1 MQTLKPGYSNIPLEE
16 LARLP
21 TFWLPT
27 ISWQRD
33 KVAFYWD
40 KTGRLE
46 LHVLDLTTGE
56 VTQVSHGEV
65 PRSIRTGF
73 AWSRDG
79 QSIAFGKDKD
89 GDEQHNLFRISLQT
103 GEVTQLTDNP
113 TTQEHA
119 LEFSPDDEWLLV
131 NANLKGQMNLFKLHL
146 GRREYVRITDHE
158 NPAAEGMWSPD
169 GTQIAYT
176 TNEAG
181 DLVNQDVY
189 LCDADGGGRRRLLQ
203 VKEGSKDRAV
213 AWSPDGKTLAVISD
227 ASGNNRVGL
236 CDVATGEVRWL
247 TPEGLN
253 DVGMVEMGV
262 KFSADGRYLS
272 ALRNQDSVLNPVVYD
287 VTTGEG
293 RLLNLPPGLAM
304 GASFFDDG
312 DKLLVAYD
320 TDTRRPELLAYDL
333 TNDTWRV
340 LLPAE
345 YGSIDP
351 ALFVGH
357 EYVRYLSSDGL
368 EIPAI
373 LYKPRDVSEG
383 AKLPAIVIV
392 HGGPTGQFFRNFNP
406 YAQFLTDR
414 GYVLLLPNVRGST
427 GYGVEF
433 RDMNIKDWG
442 GGDLEDVAAG
452 AAYLKSLPYVDA
464 GRIGVFGGSYGGYM
478 TFIAV
483 VKKPDLWKAG
493 VAWIGITD
501 LHRMYDASME
511 HFKYFL
517 RRNMGDPEADA
528 DLWRD
533 RSAIHFMEN
542 LKAKLLIIHGVND
555 PRCPI
560 EQARI
565 ARDRLRALGKV
576 EDEDFEYVEFSDEG
590 HSTQDIEQR
599 VRSYRLV
606 ADFMERRL

>member
-1 MQTLKPGYSNIPLEE
+1 MQSFNPSYGNIPLEE

-27 ISWQRD
+27 VSWQRD

-46 LHVLDLTTGE
+46 LYVLDLTSGE
-56 VTQVSHGEV
+56 ITQVGHGEV
-65 PRSIRTGF
+65 PRSVRTFF

-79 QSIAFGKDKD
+79 RSIVFGRDKD
-89 GDEQHNLFRISLQT
+89 GDEQHNMFRIDVRT

-113 TTQEHA
+113 DVQEHA

-146 GRREYVRITDHE
+146 GRREYVRLTDHE
-158 NPAAEGMWSPD
+158 NPAMEGKWSPD
-169 GTQIAYT
+169 GTQIAYM
-176 TNEAG
+176 TNETE
-181 DLVNQDVY
+181 DLINRDVY
-189 LCDADGGGRRRLLQ
+189 VCDADGGNRRRLLR
-203 VKEGSKDRAV
+203 VKEGSQDLPAD
-213 AWSPDGKTLAVISD
+213 WSPDGKMLAITSD
-227 ASGNNRVGL
+227 ASGDNRVGL

-247 TPEGLN
+247 TPEGH
-253 DVGMVEMGV
+253 DETAVE
-262 KFSADGRYLS
+262 FSADGRYLS
-272 ALRNQDSVLNPVVYD
+272 ALRNQDSVLCPVVYD
-287 VTTGEG
+287 VKTGEG
-293 RLLNLPPGLAM
+293 RLLNLPPGFAV
-304 GASFFDDG
+304 GASFFG
-312 DKLLVAYD
+312 GGGKLLIAYDTDVRRPELVAYD
-320 TDTRRPELLAYDL
+320 LTD
-333 TNDTWRV
+333 DTWQV
-340 LLPAE
+340 LLPAK

-357 EYVRYLSSDGL
+357 EYVCYSSSDGL

-373 LYKPRDVSEG
+373 LYKPRSISEG
-383 AKLPAIVIV
+383 TKLPAVVLV
-392 HGGPTGQFFRNFNP
+392 HGGPTWQWFRSFNP
-406 YAQFLTDR
+406 YVQFLADQ

-433 RDMNIKDWG
+433 RDMNLKDWG

-452 AAYLKSLPYVDA
+452 AAYLKSLPYVDPD
-464 GRIGVFGGSYGGYM
+464 RIGIFGGSYGGYM
-478 TFIAV
+478 AFIAT

-517 RRNMGDPEADA
+517 RQNMGDPEEDA

-533 RSAIHFMEN
+533 RSAIHFMDN
-542 LKAKLLIIHGVND
+542 LKAKLFIIHGAND

-565 ARDRLRALGKV
+565 ARDRLLELGKV
-576 EDEDFEYVEFSDEG
+576 EGEDFEYVEFSDEG
-590 HSTQDIEQR
+590 HSTADIEQKI
-599 VRSYRLV
+599 RSYRLM
-606 ADFMERRL
+606 ADFMARRL

>member
-1 MQTLKPGYSNIPLEE
+1 MQSFNPGYGNIPLEE

-27 ISWQRD
+27 VSWQRD

-46 LHVLDLTTGE
+46 LHVLDLASGE
-56 VTQVSHGEV
+56 ITQVSHGEV
-65 PRSIRTGF
+65 PRSVRTGF
-73 AWSRDG
+73 VWSRDG
-79 QSIAFGKDKD
+79 RSIVFGRDKD
-89 GDEQHNLFRISLQT
+89 GDEQHNMFRIDVQT

-113 TTQEHA
+113 DVQEHA

-146 GRREYVRITDHE
+146 GRREYVRLTDHE
-158 NPAAEGMWSPD
+158 NPAMEGKWSPD
-169 GTQIAYT
+169 GTQIAYM
-176 TNEAG
+176 TNETE
-181 DLVNQDVY
+181 DLINRDVY
-189 LCDADGGGRRRLLQ
+189 VCDADGGNRRRLLR
-203 VKEGSKDRAV
+203 VKEGSQDLPAD
-213 AWSPDGKTLAVISD
+213 WSPDGKMLAITSD
-227 ASGNNRVGL
+227 ASGDNRVGL

-247 TPEGLN
+247 TPEGH
-253 DVGMVEMGV
+253 DETAVE
-262 KFSADGRYLS
+262 FSADGRYLS
-272 ALRNQDSVLNPVVYD
+272 ALRNQDSVLCPVVYD
-287 VTTGEG
+287 VKTGEG
-293 RLLNLPPGLAM
+293 RLLNLPPGFAV
-304 GASFFDDG
+304 GASFFG
-312 DKLLVAYD
+312 GGGKLLIAYDTDVRRPELVAYD
-320 TDTRRPELLAYDL
+320 LTD
-333 TNDTWRV
+333 DTWQV
-340 LLPAE
+340 LLPAK

-357 EYVRYLSSDGL
+357 EYVCYSSSDGL

-373 LYKPRDVSEG
+373 LYKPRSISEG
-383 AKLPAIVIV
+383 TKLPAVVLV
-392 HGGPTGQFFRNFNP
+392 HGGPTWQWFRSFNP
-406 YAQFLTDR
+406 YVQFLADQ

-433 RDMNIKDWG
+433 RDMNLKDWG

-452 AAYLKSLPYVDA
+452 AAYLKSLPYVDPD
-464 GRIGVFGGSYGGYM
+464 RIGIFGGSYGGYM
-478 TFIAV
+478 AFIAT

-517 RRNMGDPEADA
+517 RQNMGDPEEDA

-533 RSAIHFMEN
+533 RSAIHFMDN
-542 LKAKLLIIHGVND
+542 LKAKLFIIHGAND

-565 ARDRLRALGKV
+565 ARDRLLELGKV
-576 EDEDFEYVEFSDEG
+576 EGEDFEYVEFSDEG
-590 HSTQDIEQR
+590 HSTADIEQKI
-599 VRSYRLV
+599 RSYRLM
-606 ADFMERRL
+606 ADFMARRL